1 METFLDHRCL
11 MMFMKSDVFRA
22 HYLIGI
28 TFLNKITFA
37 IVTKRKGKD
46 VYIEAGMH

>member
-1 METFLDHRCL
+1 MEAFFDHNRCL

-28 TFLNKITFA
+28 AFLNKITIT
-37 IVTKRKGKD
+37 IVTKRKGKN
-46 VYIEAGMH
+46 V